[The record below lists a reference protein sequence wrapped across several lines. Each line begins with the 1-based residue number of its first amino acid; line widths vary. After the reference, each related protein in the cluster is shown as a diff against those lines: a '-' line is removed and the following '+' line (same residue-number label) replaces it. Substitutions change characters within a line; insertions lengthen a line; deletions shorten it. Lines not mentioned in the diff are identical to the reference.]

1 VYVFPSRMR
10 SGSATSGRSNKSFT
24 YRVRSR
30 TSDVDESLFSSP
42 SQKRGEEKVRRKVQN
57 PRPRETVTVITKD
70 LIRDVIVPSQDPSGN
85 SLILTN
91 NQLNRIKNAARVK
104 SHTELEQDAM
114 RRQQAKEESLAAAAE
129 RKAKMQELDA
139 ERQAQVGLNDLEEE
153 TKKENEH
160 LLENARKLR
169 MEQEDE
175 IKRLSELILS
185 AKCHAIRDAQMSEK
199 AEIAQDLQQE
209 EERLDA
215 MMEVHRLNGVKQAE
229 INEELKQKQRR
240 EGAREILDQIK
251 LNTENKLL
259 EEEKKNAESQALITY
274 MEQLQKEDLAELA
287 TRHEQRKMQQAE
299 IDAINAQAQKQKER
313 RALQELIHDQKI
325 VEYNRVKAERE
336 AALEEKLKEEKAA
349 KEREIQRL
357 RSLQERAQD
366 RQAEEDALRAK
377 RNQEQNEREWREK
390 ERKEAEKKMRVDA
403 EMRRARDDQINHKL
417 NFQAVQAKRERN
429 EFQRVLRAQQ
439 EQIEKENA
447 EKEKKLAE
455 LQVHSSQLRQQIRNK
470 ETDRIIER
478 REFFAEAETIES
490 QNREHSKRLQH
501 VIDQKL
507 DELRKAGIDE
517 KYVREVVRQL
527 NQPKR
532 LTD

>member
-1 VYVFPSRMR
+1 VPEIIF
-10 SGSATSGRSNKSFT
+10 F
-24 YRVRSR
+24 
-30 TSDVDESLFSSP
+30 
-42 SQKRGEEKVRRKVQN
+42 
-57 PRPRETVTVITKD
+57 II
-70 LIRDVIVPSQDPSGN
+70 LI
-85 SLILTN
+85 
-91 NQLNRIKNAARVK
+91 
-104 SHTELEQDAM
+104 
-114 RRQQAKEESLAAAAE
+114 EESLAAAAE

-185 AKCHAIRDAQMSEK
+185 AKCHAIRDAQMAEK
-199 AEIAQDLQQE
+199 AEIALDLQQE

-229 INEELKQKQRR
+229 INEEIKQKQRR

-274 MEQLQKEDLAELA
+274 MEQLQKEDLVELA
-287 TRHEQRKMQQAE
+287 NRHEQRKMQQAE

-470 ETDRIIER
+470 ENDRIVER

-490 QNREHSKRLQH
+490 QNREHSKRLEH